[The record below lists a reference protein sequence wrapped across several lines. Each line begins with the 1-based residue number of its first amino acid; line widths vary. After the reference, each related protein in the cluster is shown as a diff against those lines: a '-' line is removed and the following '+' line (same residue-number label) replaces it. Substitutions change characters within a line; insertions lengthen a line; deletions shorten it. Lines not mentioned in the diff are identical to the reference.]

1 VAARRTCLTGTPFA
15 LLKEPAAGANEPCLV
30 APCLVDAPLLGD
42 TLRRGCE
49 APSLRVR
56 ADKQLLRSALHSADA
71 WYSVP
76 IDDVGAAARA
86 GAAGATPWRAA
97 AAVVNAE
104 EELAVRLGYAEHVEA
119 EFFGAGGAGG
129 GDDYFDDD
137 EDEEEE
143 ELGGSGEPDGD
154 FIAKMAQLRAL
165 QEDMGVGG
173 E

>member
-1 VAARRTCLTGTPFA
+1 
-15 LLKEPAAGANEPCLV
+15 
-30 APCLVDAPLLGD
+30 
-42 TLRRGCE
+42 
-49 APSLRVR
+49 
-56 ADKQLLRSALHSADA
+56 
-71 WYSVP
+71 
-76 IDDVGAAARA
+76 
-86 GAAGATPWRAA
+86 
-97 AAVVNAE
+97 VNAE

>member
-1 VAARRTCLTGTPFA
+1 M
-15 LLKEPAAGANEPCLV
+15 
-30 APCLVDAPLLGD
+30 
-42 TLRRGCE
+42 
-49 APSLRVR
+49 
-56 ADKQLLRSALHSADA
+56 
-71 WYSVP
+71 
-76 IDDVGAAARA
+76 
-86 GAAGATPWRAA
+86 
-97 AAVVNAE
+97 
-104 EELAVRLGYAEHVEA
+104 RLGYAEHVEA

-154 FIAKMAQLRAL
+154 FIAKIRAL

>member
-1 VAARRTCLTGTPFA
+1 
-15 LLKEPAAGANEPCLV
+15 
-30 APCLVDAPLLGD
+30 
-42 TLRRGCE
+42 
-49 APSLRVR
+49 VR
-56 ADKQLLRSALHSADA
+56 ADAQLLRSALHSADA

-86 GAAGATPWRAA
+86 GGAAGATPWRAA

-129 GDDYFDDD
+129 GDDYVDVED
-137 EDEEEE
+137 DEEEE
-143 ELGGSGEPDGD
+143 EESGGSGEPDGD
-154 FIAKMAQLRAL
+154 FLAKMAQLQAL